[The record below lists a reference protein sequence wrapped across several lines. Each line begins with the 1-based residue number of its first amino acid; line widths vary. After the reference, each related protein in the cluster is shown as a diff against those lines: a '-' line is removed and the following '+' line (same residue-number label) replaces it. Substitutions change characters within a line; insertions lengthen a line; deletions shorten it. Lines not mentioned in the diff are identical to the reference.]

1 MNKRIAASL
10 FTLVLLVGGCSE
22 NTKEA
27 DVTTEK
33 PIETTEVEESDNA
46 QVEYT
51 DWEGNYV
58 FIDDEIEG
66 TLTIFDQQEA
76 EFTVLLSAE
85 KKDWENTLL
94 AEEKFEGK
102 GTAENDLAAIT
113 VTDKDCAGELSLNG
127 SEVTVELNGT
137 ECDKNLNL
145 SGVYKKIAAEK
156 PELFSINDGK
166 IYINGL
172 TFADTPATTKAF
184 WGNPD
189 PDNSTADDV
198 HLLDETVHT
207 YAEDGMQ
214 ITYYQ
219 HKLYA
224 MTVEADKEDLAK
236 ITKAFPGEH
245 YKDSNSDTELFH
257 MEDNDHLLIYRSE
270 ESGAEQSEFLLIP
283 VDGNFKHA
291 VDSGIYVPVRE

>member
-1 MNKRIAASL
+1 MNKGIVASL

-22 NTKEA
+22 NTKE
-27 DVTTEK
+27 DYVTTEK
-33 PIETTEVEESDNA
+33 PIETPGVEETDKA
-46 QVEYT
+46 QVDYT
-51 DWEGNYV
+51 DWEGDYV
-58 FIDDEIEG
+58 FINDEIEG
-66 TLTIFDQQEA
+66 TLSITDQQEA
-76 EFTVLLSAE
+76 EFTVSLSAV

-94 AEEKFEGK
+94 AEEKFEGR
-102 GTAENDLAAIT
+102 GTTENDQAAIT
-113 VTDKDCAGELSLNG
+113 VTDKDCAGDFSLND
-127 SEVTVELNGT
+127 SEVTVEMEGID
-137 ECDKNLNL
+137 CGKNLDL
-145 SGVYKKIAAEK
+145 SGIYKKIPAEK
-156 PELFSINDGK
+156 PELFSMKDGK
-166 IYINGL
+166 IHLNGL
-172 TFADTPATTKAF
+172 TFSDTPATTKAF

-189 PDNSTADDV
+189 SDNSTADDV

-207 YAEDGMQ
+207 YAEEGMQ

-224 MTVEADKEDLAK
+224 MTVAADKEKLAE
-236 ITKAFPGEH
+236 ITKAFPGKH
-245 YKDSNSDTELFH
+245 YKDVNSDTELFH